1 MLIESIKGLGK
12 TFVQILCTR
21 LETLSLDIKEDR
33 IRFVSLL
40 VLGATTVALLTL
52 GVVIGALWVVLA
64 FGEANRVLVVGLLT
78 GIFLTAGLI
87 AMAFM
92 IRRLAT
98 LPGAFEGTIAE
109 LEKDREALEGLG
121 KKGDS

>member
-1 MLIESIKGLGK
+1 MLIESVKGLGK

-40 VLGATTVALLTL
+40 VLGASTVALLTL
-52 GVVIGALWVVLA
+52 GVVTGALWIVLA

-92 IRRLAT
+92 IRRLTT

-109 LEKDREALEGLG
+109 LDKDREALGGLG